1 TAQEEKILLNQ
12 FKSIGEPIAPQFT
25 GAEVTSM
32 LTASSSA
39 ENQVALM
46 PRGGISQIQGQNFSR
61 GYDLFTQVL
70 QKENSP
76 MHPFAI
82 SNDYTASSSQTMRTA
97 ERSAIPPP
105 LQSDATLNSQRAWN
119 PMRLQQNQLSGGAA
133 DANSSQSYNNYM
145 QYAPVYNPN
154 NQSQVAVRN
163 AYGDQIIHP
172 AQFSRLEQS
181 IPLPANG
188 IIPEFPPR
196 DSLFPNPFA
205 KNPKGRA
212 LLADQ
217 YKALMQNQGQNLM
230 MGRGRVE
237 RPWDASKLETGEGSS
252 SKRHK
257 QTNSPPPNQGPNV
270 GPALQG
276 PNNAPENPR
285 VVDLTINSGNNREF
299 ISNSL
304 YDPAYETL
312 GLPIDP
318 HLRLFQAMAARG
330 EKGYRMYD

>member
-1 TAQEEKILLNQ
+1 MENMNQ

-32 LTASSSA
+32 LTVSSSA

-46 PRGGISQIQGQNFSR
+46 PRGGISQIQGQNFSG

-70 QKENSP
+70 QMENSP
-76 MHPFAI
+76 MHPFAM
-82 SNDYTASSSQTMRTA
+82 SNDYTASSSQTMRTT

-119 PMRLQQNQLSGGAA
+119 PMRLQQNQLSGAAA
-133 DANSSQSYNNYM
+133 DANSSPSYNNYM

-181 IPLPANG
+181 IVLPANG

-237 RPWDASKLETGEGSS
+237 RSWDASKLETGEGSS
-252 SKRHK
+252 SERHK
-257 QTNSPPPNQGPNV
+257 TNSPPRN
-270 GPALQG
+270 
-276 PNNAPENPR
+276 
-285 VVDLTINSGNNREF
+285 
-299 ISNSL
+299 
-304 YDPAYETL
+304 
-312 GLPIDP
+312 
-318 HLRLFQAMAARG
+318 
-330 EKGYRMYD
+330 

>member
-1 TAQEEKILLNQ
+1 MAQARLSFYRGVVDVEAATPLQQRRLRARFVFQRIRSEGKSRLTRSLGFLIVATWKFGETAAQEENILLNQ

-32 LTASSSA
+32 LAAPSSA

-46 PRGGISQIQGQNFSR
+46 PRGGISQIQEQNFSR
-61 GYDLFTQVL
+61 GYDLFTQVF

-76 MHPFAI
+76 M
-82 SNDYTASSSQTMRTA
+82 
-97 ERSAIPPP
+97 
-105 LQSDATLNSQRAWN
+105 
-119 PMRLQQNQLSGGAA
+119 
-133 DANSSQSYNNYM
+133 
-145 QYAPVYNPN
+145 YAPVYNPN
-154 NQSQVAVRN
+154 NQSQVAVRT

-172 AQFSRLEQS
+172 AQFSRLDQS
-181 IPLPANG
+181 IAQMRQALPANAT
-188 IIPEFPPR
+188 IPEFPPR
-196 DSLFPNPFA
+196 KSLFPNPFA

-212 LLADQ
+212 RLAEQ
-217 YKALMQNQGQNLM
+217 YKALMQNQGQNWM

-257 QTNSPPPNQGPNV
+257 QTNSPTPKQGPNV

-276 PNNAPENPR
+276 PNNAPENTR
-285 VVDLTINSGNNREF
+285 VVDLTNNSGNNREF

-318 HLRLFQAMAARG
+318 HLRLFEAMAARG